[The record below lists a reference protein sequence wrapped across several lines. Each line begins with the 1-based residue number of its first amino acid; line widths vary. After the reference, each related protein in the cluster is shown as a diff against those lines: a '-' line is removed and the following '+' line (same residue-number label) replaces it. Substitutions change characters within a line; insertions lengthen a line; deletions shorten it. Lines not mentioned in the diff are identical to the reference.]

1 MLDLDKERFV
11 PAGSADDA
19 LSAENW
25 AAALRTAGIPNLAFE
40 KGPLRSETSICDRR
54 KKPERSSV
62 SGFTL
67 LELLVVLV
75 LISLLTALV
84 FPSMGRGIAALR
96 LKTGSRDI
104 AATLRLA
111 RTKAIN
117 EQKIYWVGFDLEKNQ
132 VELSS
137 DDLRYQKF
145 FQLPEGI
152 TISKVTSAGTEALR
166 GQQSF
171 HYFFEPNGMAQTF
184 EVQLRNDRGQAM
196 KILQNPF
203 VRSPRLEQL
212 DSDSSGIMVIR

>member
-1 MLDLDKERFV
+1 M
-11 PAGSADDA
+11 S
-19 LSAENW
+19 
-25 AAALRTAGIPNLAFE
+25 
-40 KGPLRSETSICDRR
+40 
-54 KKPERSSV
+54 
-62 SGFTL
+62 
-67 LELLVVLV
+67 
-75 LISLLTALV
+75 
-84 FPSMGRGIAALR
+84 
-96 LKTGSRDI
+96 
-104 AATLRLA
+104 
-111 RTKAIN
+111 
-117 EQKIYWVGFDLEKNQ
+117 FDLEKNQ

-137 DDLRYQKF
+137 DDQRYQRV

-152 TISKVTSAGTEALR
+152 TISKVTSAGAEAPQ

>member
-1 MLDLDKERFV
+1 MEEIRSRPKSN
-11 PAGSADDA
+11 PG
-19 LSAENW
+19 
-25 AAALRTAGIPNLAFE
+25 ALRTTGIPNLAFE
-40 KGPLRSETSICDRR
+40 KRPLRFETSVLDRR
-54 KKPERSSV
+54 KKPERSAV
-62 SGFTL
+62 GGFTL

-111 RTKAIN
+111 RSKAIN
-117 EQKIYWVGFDLEKNQ
+117 EQKIYWVGFDLERNQ

-137 DDLRYQKF
+137 DDQRYQKF

-152 TISKVTSAGTEALR
+152 TISKVTSAGAEVLR
-166 GQQSF
+166 GQQTF
-171 HYFFEPNGMAQTF
+171 QYYFEPNGMAQAF
-184 EVQLRNDRGQAM
+184 EVQLRNGRGQGM

-203 VRSPRLEQL
+203 VRSPRLERL
-212 DSDSSGIMVIR
+212 ASESSGILVIR